1 MYVSREEVREIKMV
15 KVEEL
20 IETLAEQII
29 ETIKSKR
36 EAEHEISEKT
46 KALADLLTARALM
59 N

>member
-1 MYVSREEVREIKMV
+1 MGE
-15 KVEEL
+15 VEEL
-20 IETLAEQII
+20 IKALAEQII
-29 ETIKSKR
+29 ETIRSKE